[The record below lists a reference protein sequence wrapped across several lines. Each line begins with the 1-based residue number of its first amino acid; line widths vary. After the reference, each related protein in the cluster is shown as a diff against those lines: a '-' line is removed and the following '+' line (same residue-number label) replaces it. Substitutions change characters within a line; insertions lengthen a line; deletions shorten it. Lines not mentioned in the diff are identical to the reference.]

1 MLTFFDLFVVFLVFG
16 NREGTGGACVGERG
30 RVAVVIL
37 FSQNM
42 QVVFFDK
49 WKFLE
54 IGKYVVARCCWIKVF
69 CWVNIMGGTKLG
81 IESFCIFVNFEN

>member
-1 MLTFFDLFVVFLVFG
+1 MLTFFDLFVVFLIFG
-16 NREGTGGACVGERG
+16 NRVGTGGACVGERG

-49 WKFLE
+49 
-54 IGKYVVARCCWIKVF
+54 
-69 CWVNIMGGTKLG
+69 
-81 IESFCIFVNFEN
+81 

>member
-1 MLTFFDLFVVFLVFG
+1 MLTFFDLFVVFLIFG
-16 NREGTGGACVGERG
+16 NREGTGG

-69 CWVNIMGGTKLG
+69 CWVNIMGGTKLE

>member
-1 MLTFFDLFVVFLVFG
+1 LG
-16 NREGTGGACVGERG
+16 IGRELGGACVGERG

-49 WKFLE
+49 
-54 IGKYVVARCCWIKVF
+54 
-69 CWVNIMGGTKLG
+69 
-81 IESFCIFVNFEN
+81 

>member
-1 MLTFFDLFVVFLVFG
+1 MLTFFDLFVVFLIFG
-16 NREGTGGACVGERG
+16 NREGTGG

>member
-1 MLTFFDLFVVFLVFG
+1 MLTFFDLFVVFLIFG
-16 NREGTGGACVGERG
+16 NREGTGG

-81 IESFCIFVNFEN
+81 IESFCINVNFEN